1 MSRSLPITAFMI
13 VMIVAAL
20 ALAGLNY
27 HSSRLL
33 ENYQAE
39 ANKISHDLLNHRDDI
54 LNYDSHDSRKHFQL
68 TQKIVEIEKRSLNLK
83 IQASKAHW
91 FELGHNHDK
100 TLSTLSHYH
109 QQLKQI
115 TSKLDLLVGI
125 QVAKKY
131 AEISLNS
138 LFDKALQDIPSDQG
152 VNWQFVS
159 FMQENQLSD
168 HVKHPQISQFSQQLQ
183 VIESRRKSLSQTVLN
198 EEHKAFIE
206 LTRNQLRQLSQNAL
220 SLTWLLASTAIMLC
234 LGLFMYLGYR
244 RYRLLNQLNQ
254 ELEVASEKALK
265 AAKAKSQFLATMSHE
280 LRTPMNGVLGLA
292 QIIAADTKEPATKQN
307 TNIILESGQH
317 LLTVINDILD
327 FSKIEEN
334 KLTLE
339 NDDFYLNQVI
349 APVMSAIQPLAE
361 EKHIKFELNQ
371 QIEPNRFFKGDRAR
385 LRQILFNLAGN
396 AVKFTHQGGVTI
408 SAKLTP
414 APNHQLQLAVSD
426 TGIGIAEEKHGAI
439 FKSFEQADTSTT
451 REFGGSGLG
460 LAIVER
466 LTHLMGGTITLDSE
480 IDFGSTFTVTLP
492 LETGLCEQAIQNDQ
506 THFTP
511 SQARPLNI
519 LLAEDNRVNAIVAKG
534 FCAKLGHSVEIA
546 ENGLIATQMAKAK
559 QYDLILMDNHM
570 PEMNGVEATRFIRQQ
585 LNIDTLIFAYTAD
598 VFREAHDDFIQAG
611 ADHVLTKPLQH
622 ESFCDALISF
632 AHRIQSQQNIE
643 TTTNE
648 PSNVIALHRAP
659 TSTLPLTEEE
669 LTKSELLSDI
679 KQDVDTYHSI
689 ISTLIADFELA
700 IDELIDAYSEQD
712 ADQLHKTLHCV
723 KGIALNLQLDNLAQQ
738 TLIIEQAVLAGDIP
752 DIESFQKLINRLSV
766 NVHQSKRIIERLE
779 ENETVVAINPNR

>member
-1 MSRSLPITAFMI
+1 MNRSLPITAFLI
-13 VMIVAAL
+13 TLIVATL
-20 ALAGLNY
+20 ALSAQSY
-27 HSSRLL
+27 YSSRLL
-33 ENYQAE
+33 ENYQAQ

-54 LNYDSHDSRKHFQL
+54 LNYDSHDSRQHFKL
-68 TQKIVEIEKRSLNLK
+68 TQKIVELEKRSLKLK
-83 IQASKAHW
+83 NEASKAHW
-91 FELGHNHDK
+91 FELGHNHEN
-100 TLSTLSHYH
+100 TLSTLTNYH

-138 LFDKALQDIPSDQG
+138 LFNKALQNIPNDQNI
-152 VNWQFVS
+152 NWQFVS
-159 FMQENQLSD
+159 FMQANQLSD

-183 VIESRRKSLSQTVLN
+183 TIENRRKSLSQTVLD
-198 EEHKAFIE
+198 EQHKAFIE
-206 LTRNQLRQLSQNAL
+206 QTGNQLRQLSQNSL
-220 SLTWLLASTAIMLC
+220 SLTWLFASTAMMLC

-254 ELEVASEKALK
+254 ELEQASEKALN

-292 QIIAADTKEPATKQN
+292 QIIATDTKEATTKQN
-307 TNIILESGQH
+307 THIILESGQH

-339 NDDFYLNQVI
+339 NGIFYLNQVI

-408 SAKLTP
+408 TATLTP
-414 APNHQLQLAVSD
+414 EPNSQLQLAISD
-426 TGIGIAEEKHGAI
+426 TGIGIPEDKHGAI

-466 LTHLMGGTITLDSE
+466 LTHLMSGEITLSSE
-480 IDFGSTFTVTLP
+480 INLGSTFTVRLP
-492 LETGLCEQAIQNDQ
+492 LETGLSQQVIQDEQ
-506 THFTP
+506 THFAP
-511 SQARPLNI
+511 SQDRPLKI

-546 ENGLIATQMAKAK
+546 ENGLIATQLAKTN

-585 LNIDTLIFAYTAD
+585 LNINTLIFAYTAD

-632 AHRIQSQQNIE
+632 AHRIQAQKSA
-643 TTTNE
+643 E
-648 PSNVIALHRAP
+648 PTQVEQTNVITLQRAP
-659 TSTLPLTEEE
+659 ASALPLTEEE
-669 LTKSELLSDI
+669 LTNSEILSEI
-679 KQDVDTYHSI
+679 KQDVETYRSI
-689 ISTLIADFELA
+689 VDTLIADFELA
-700 IDELIDAYSEQD
+700 IDQLIEAYSEQD
-712 ADQLHKTLHCV
+712 AEQLHKTLHCV

-738 TLIIEQAVLAGDIP
+738 TQTIEQAVLSGDIP

-766 NVHQSKRIIERLE
+766 NIHQSNRIIERLNSS
-779 ENETVVAINPNR
+779 ENVVAITPNS